1 MTDRD
6 APDLLLT
13 GGVIHTL
20 DPDSPLVADLAVKDG
35 RVLAVGDDLS
45 GLRGPQTTVREL
57 GGAPVLPG
65 LLDVHNH
72 SALAGQADLYECT
85 FPPTARLDEIL
96 AKIEAWSREQPPDAW
111 IVGGNWGSDL
121 MDALSSVEVL
131 ARLDAVT
138 GGRPAMLRDE
148 SCHNRWANS
157 RAMRL
162 AGIGAGTPDP
172 VGGQILRDGRGA
184 PTGVLVEAGGI
195 LVQRALADDQ
205 PMDVADLAVA
215 ARRGIELLHTYGITA
230 FQEAATSLQLM
241 RAFKALEDEGSLKAW
256 VISSMQVNDFIFGT
270 DPLGEG
276 IIAEREACRTLHHRP
291 DFVKIFLDGV
301 PPAHTAAFL
310 EPYLPD
316 EAHGCDFLGH
326 TTMPAEELA
335 GWLLRTAERGIS
347 AKIHCT
353 GDASVHMVLDAVE
366 QVRAAGFDRPRYH
379 VAHGQFVHPDD
390 VPRFGSLGVAADI
403 SPSLWFP
410 GVIPEAIKA
419 VLPEERAT
427 RMQPNRALLDAGAVL
442 AGGSD
447 WPVSVSPN
455 AWEGVYGLITRADPT
470 GQFPGTLWPE
480 QAITRDEAI
489 AVYTTGAAEAM
500 GLAQVC
506 GALVPGRSA
515 DFVLLDADPFAVEL
529 DALPAL
535 QTLETW
541 FAGEQVFS
549 RS

>member
-1 MTDRD
+1 MTTIEP
-6 APDLLLT
+6 ADLLLT
-13 GGVIHTL
+13 GGVIRTL
-20 DPDSPLVADLAVKDG
+20 DPARPVAASLAVRG
-35 RVLAVGDDLS
+35 GEVVATGEDLS
-45 GLRGPQTTVREL
+45 GLRGPATVVRDL
-57 GGAPVLPG
+57 RGATVLPG

-96 AKIEAWSREQPPDAW
+96 DKVAAWSAGLPEGAW
-111 IVGGNWGSDL
+111 VVGGNWGSDL
-121 MDALSSVEVL
+121 MGVLDSPEVL

-148 SCHNRWANS
+148 SCHNRWANT
-157 RAMRL
+157 RAMQL

-172 VGGQILRDGRGA
+172 AGGQIFRDRAGT

-195 LVQRALADDQ
+195 LVQKALAADQ
-205 PMDVADLAVA
+205 PTGVAELAVA
-215 ARRGIELLHTYGITA
+215 ARRGIELLHGYGITG

-241 RAFKALEDEGSLKAW
+241 QAFRKLEDDGELSAW
-256 VISSMQVNDFIFGT
+256 VVSSMQVNDFIFGT

-276 IIAEREACRTLHHRP
+276 IIAEREACRTRHYRP

-316 EAHGCDFLGH
+316 DVHGCDFRGH

-366 QVRAAGFDRPRYH
+366 KVRAAGHDGPRYQ
-379 VAHGQFVHPDD
+379 VAHGQFVHPAD
-390 VPRFGSLGVAADI
+390 VPRFARLRVAADI

-410 GVIPEAIKA
+410 GVIPEAIRA
-419 VLPEERAT
+419 VLPGERAA
-427 RMQPNRALLDAGAVL
+427 RMQPNRDLLDAGALL

-447 WPVSVSPN
+447 WPVAVSPN
-455 AWEGVYGLITRADPT
+455 VWEAVYGLVTRADPT

-480 QAITRDEAI
+480 QAITLNEAI
-489 AVYTTGAAEAM
+489 ACYTTAAAEAM
-500 GLAQVC
+500 GLSDVC
-506 GALVPGRSA
+506 GSLTPGRSA
-515 DFVLLDADPFAVEL
+515 DFVILSADPFTADL
-529 DALPAL
+529 DDLPAL
-535 QTLETW
+535 RVVETW
-541 FAGEQVFS
+541 FGGDRVFDG
-549 RS
+549 R

>member
-1 MTDRD
+1 MTEQKP
-6 APDLLLT
+6 ADLLLT

-20 DPDSPLVADLAVKDG
+20 DPADPVLSSLAVRDG
-35 RVLAVGDDLS
+35 RVIASGDDLS
-45 GLRGPQTTVREL
+45 GLRGSGTVVQDL
-57 GGAPVLPG
+57 GGAAVLPG

-72 SALAGQADLYECT
+72 SALAGQADLFECT
-85 FPPTARLDEIL
+85 FPPTARLEEIL
-96 AKIEAWSREQPPDAW
+96 SAVAAWSVQLPPEAW

-121 MDALSSVEVL
+121 MAQLNDPAVL

-157 RAMRL
+157 RALRL

-172 VGGQILRDGRGA
+172 DGGQIWRDASGA
-184 PTGVLVEAGGI
+184 ATGVLVEAGGI
-195 LVQRALADDQ
+195 RVQRALAVDQ
-205 PMDVADLAVA
+205 PVSVADLAVA
-215 ARRGIELLHTYGITA
+215 AGRGIELLHGYGITA

-241 RAFKALEDEGSLKAW
+241 QAFKALEDDQALKAW
-256 VISSMQVNDFIFGT
+256 VVSSMQVNDFIFGT
-270 DPLGEG
+270 EPLGEG

-291 DFVKIFLDGV
+291 DFIKIFLDGV

-316 EAHGCDFLGH
+316 PVHGCNFSGH
-326 TTMPAEELA
+326 TTMRVDELA
-335 GWLLRTAERGIS
+335 EWLLRTAERGIS

-366 QVRAAGFDRPRYH
+366 QVRSAGHDRPRYQ

-390 VPRFGSLGVAADI
+390 IPRFAALGVAGDI

-410 GVIPEAIKA
+410 GVISEAIST
-419 VLPEERAT
+419 VLPPERASH
-427 RMQPNRALLDAGAVL
+427 MQPNRSLLDAGALL

-455 AWEGVYGLITRADPT
+455 VWEAVYGLVTRADPT
-470 GQFPGTLWPE
+470 GRVAGTLWPE
-480 QAITRDEAI
+480 QAITREEAI
-489 AVYTTGAAEAM
+489 AAYTTASAEVM
-500 GLAQVC
+500 GLSEVC
-506 GALVPGRSA
+506 GALRTGRFA
-515 DFVLLDADPFAVEL
+515 DFVVLDADPFTVDLEELPRVRAV
-529 DALPAL
+529 
-535 QTLETW
+535 ETW
-541 FAGEQVFS
+541 FAGERVF
-549 RS
+549 RR